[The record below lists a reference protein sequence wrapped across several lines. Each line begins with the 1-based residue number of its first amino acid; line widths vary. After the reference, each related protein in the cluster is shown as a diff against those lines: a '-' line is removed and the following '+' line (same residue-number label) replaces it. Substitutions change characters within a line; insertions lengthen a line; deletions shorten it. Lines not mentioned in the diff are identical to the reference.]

1 MAIPVVLIACAVFAT
16 ATIERQSALN
26 AGRQQEAAQQLL
38 TGMLDQET
46 GARGF
51 FETAEPVFLQPWY
64 QGRAEF
70 LSALARAR
78 SLTAGDAPLQQS
90 LAEQAEL
97 ASQWH
102 SAVAAEIARLQRTGR
117 RPVLA
122 TDILQKAQMDQYR
135 QLNSLFETQLDNR
148 RNRALSLATWLAVGL
163 AAGLSLLMVLAGVVL
178 IRRAARQERRHLARQ
193 QELRDLLQVAV
204 SEEESQLLLIHHV
217 QRAIPGAAAAVLN
230 RNSSDDRLECRLD
243 RGGEPGPLADLVTDQ
258 LKPRSCLAVR
268 LSHAYRQKP
277 GDAPLLRCEACG
289 KLAGDILCSPL
300 LVGGQVIGSVL
311 VARERAIGDHE
322 AVTLDESVTLAA
334 PILANQRN
342 LAVAERRAASD
353 MLTGLPNRRAADE
366 TLKRMMAHAG
376 RTITP
381 LSAMLIDLDH
391 FKSVNDLHGHDRGDQ
406 ALAAIGQVLATTV
419 RASDFAARY
428 GGEEFLVLLPD
439 TSRPGAVEVAEK
451 LRRAV
456 ERTEI
461 RDIGNLTASF
471 GIATVPDDAAEPEQ
485 LLRKADR
492 ALYAAK
498 ARGRNRIEVAAPA
511 GRPGLM
517 GPDGPRLT
525 GGEGPDPLS

>member
-1 MAIPVVLIACAVFAT
+1 MAIPVVLIACAVLAT
-16 ATIERQSALN
+16 ATIERQSALH
-26 AGRQQEAAQQLL
+26 AGQQQNAAQRLL

-51 FETAEPVFLQPWY
+51 LETAEPAFLQPWY
-64 QGRAEF
+64 QGRTAF
-70 LSALARAR
+70 LRTLTQARA
-78 SLTAGDAPLQQS
+78 LTTGDAPLQQS
-90 LAEQAEL
+90 LAEQAGV
-97 ASQWH
+97 SRQWH
-102 SAVAAEIARLQRTGR
+102 SAVAAEITRLQRTGR
-117 RPVLA
+117 RPSLA
-122 TDILQKAQMDQYR
+122 ADVLQKAVMDQYR
-135 QLNSLFETQLDNR
+135 QLNSLFETQLDNL
-148 RNRALSLATWLAVGL
+148 RNAALSLDTWLAVGL
-163 AAGLSLLMVLAGVVL
+163 AAGLSLLLVLAGVVL
-178 IRRAARQERRHLARQ
+178 IRRAEREERRHLGRQ
-193 QELRDLLQVAV
+193 QELRDLLQVAA

-243 RGGEPGPLADLVTDQ
+243 RDGDPGPLAELVTDQ
-258 LKPRSCLAVR
+258 LKPRSCMAVR
-268 LSHAYRQKP
+268 LSQAYRQKP
-277 GDAPLLRCEACG
+277 GDEPLLRCEACG
-289 KLAGDILCSPL
+289 TLAADVLCSPL
-300 LVGGQVIGSVL
+300 LVGGQVIGSVV
-311 VARERAIGDHE
+311 VARDRGIRANE
-322 AVTLDESVTLAA
+322 AATLDDSVLLAA

-366 TLKRMMAHAG
+366 TLKRMIAHAG
-376 RTITP
+376 RTVTP
-381 LSAMLIDLDH
+381 ISAMLLDLDH

-439 TSRPGAVEVAEK
+439 TNRSGAVEVAEK

-456 ERTEI
+456 EQTEM

-471 GIATVPDDAAEPEQ
+471 GVATVPDDAAEPEQ

-511 GRPGLM
+511 GGPGLT
-517 GPDGPRLT
+517 GPDWPGLT
-525 GGEGPDPLS
+525 GGEGADPSP